1 VKKLIN
7 KLKLFLS
14 LWQDSQKVIDG
25 VEKLQK
31 ENAGLKAEL
40 SLAKNNSNF
49 YLQSLNSTKKELET
63 QKQKHQYEDKK
74 EGEGDVKD
82 DVIFY
87 LKIDLE
93 NSRKEHQ
100 KLNQKFVDAQSRVA
114 MLENEARLAA
124 GEQLMIR
131 AHEIS
136 KDTRM
141 LILTTK
147 NKAIVNAATYANLTN
162 RLQNICTHLDAI
174 VLLYDDTEIEQLS
187 FEKAAKDHNVV
198 PVPWQ
203 QDWSDPSKRSEIIDR
218 VTKLFDKYARDKY
231 ALNQP
236 GVYVDGT

>member
-1 VKKLIN
+1 MKKLIN
-7 KLKLFLS
+7 KLKLVAS
-14 LWQDSQKVIDG
+14 LWKDAQKVIDG

-40 SLAKNNSNF
+40 SLAKNNSNH
-49 YLQSLNSTKKELET
+49 YLRSLSSVKQELADE
-63 QKQKHQYEDKK
+63 KQKYGYESKK

-93 NSRKEHQ
+93 NARKEHE
-100 KLNQKFVDAQSRVA
+100 KINKKFVDAQSRVD
-114 MLENEARLAA
+114 MLETSTRTAA
-124 GEQLMIR
+124 VDQFLIK

-162 RLQNICTHLDAI
+162 RLQNICKHLDAI
-174 VLLYDDTEIEQLS
+174 VLLYDDTEVEQLS

-203 QDWSDPSKRSEIIDR
+203 QDWSDPNKRTEILDR

-231 ALNQP
+231 ALNKP